1 MQRSNRDHR
10 PDFRRDHLQVC
21 VFLNFDAELEEE
33 AKKLNA
39 SETES

>member
-10 PDFRRDHLQVC
+10 PDFRRDHLQVLR
-21 VFLNFDAELEEE
+21 FAKIDAELEEE
-33 AKKLNA
+33 AKKFNA